1 MKTLTRKRNIEEGI
15 FPANHEFNYAVV
27 NYYPNSQAAIWYQC
41 DLLESAEWYL
51 DELEKDT
58 RYDLLR
64 KYSPLDMADM
74 QVVKLEWI

>member
-1 MKTLTRKRNIEEGI
+1 MKTVTQKRNPEI
-15 FPANHEFNYAVV
+15 PEFKYAVV
-27 NYYPNSQAAIWYQC
+27 NYYPNGKFAIWYEC

-64 KYSPLDMADM
+64 EHCPEEMADM
-74 QVVKLEWI
+74 QVVNLEWE